1 MSTEHSQAQLTWA
14 LLATLAAAAPAAAEV
29 YRWKDSAGQ
38 VHYGDRPAPGAEPLA
53 GLEKNAPVYAGVRT
67 VHDGDTVIMEDG
79 TKVRLL
85 GINTPEIDSATSS
98 AESGGEAAKLWLK
111 ARIEGRKARLEG
123 DAETNDHYGRR
134 LAHLFAEDGE
144 HLNLSLVQQ
153 GLAVVSIFPPNLKY
167 ADGLSQAQ
175 QQAKQ
180 ARRGVWGNPAY
191 TAKPIAS
198 LPQTSSRGWRRWQG
212 RAESWDYSNNYLR
225 LHFGAVE
232 ANIPKENLGLFPPV
246 REWGGK
252 FLEIRGWASRRKG
265 RYTILIRHPS
275 TLEVLE

>member
-1 MSTEHSQAQLTWA
+1 MSTE
-14 LLATLAAAAPAAAEV
+14 LLAWVLLAALAAAPVAAEV

-38 VHYGDRPAPGAEPLA
+38 VHYGDRPAAGAEPLA
-53 GLEKNAPVYAGVRT
+53 GLEKNAPVYAMVSN
-67 VHDGDTVIMEDG
+67 VHDGDTVALDDG

-98 AESGGEAAKLWLK
+98 AESGGETAKLWLK

-123 DAETNDHYGRR
+123 DAEANDHYGRR

-167 ADGLSQAQ
+167 AEQLSQAQ

-180 ARRGVWGNPAY
+180 AGRGVWGDPAY

-198 LPQTSSRGWRRWQG
+198 LPQTPSRGWQRWQG
-212 RAESWDYSNNYLR
+212 RAESWDYSHNYLR

-232 ANIPKENLGLFPPV
+232 VNIPKENLGLFPPV
-246 REWGGK
+246 REWAGK
-252 FLEIRGWASRRKG
+252 SLEIRGWASRRKG
-265 RYTILIRHPS
+265 RYSILIRHPS
-275 TLEVLE
+275 ALEVLQ